1 MKKIQIL
8 ENKVRELYENAN
20 PNRDEWADWLWE
32 NHVLVVADYA
42 TKLAKRFDTNNDLAR
57 AAALLHDIAD
67 TKMKRENKY
76 HEEESLQIAR
86 EIMKDSGF
94 SDEDIRLV
102 VDDAIRYHSCHNGE
116 KPKSLEGKIL
126 STSDSLAHL
135 KTDFYVY
142 AVWARGKDGDN
153 LKDVK
158 DWVLKKIERDFN
170 DKIQF
175 DKIRKEAK
183 PDFGRIK
190 ILFSR

>member
-1 MKKIQIL
+1 MNKIQIL
-8 ENKVRELYENAN
+8 ENKVRELYENVN
-20 PNRDEWADWLWE
+20 PNRAEWAEWLWE

-42 TKLAKRFDTNNDLAR
+42 TELAKRFDANNDLAR
-57 AAALLHDIAD
+57 AAALLHDIGDA
-67 TKMKRENKY
+67 KMKREDKY

-126 STSDSLAHL
+126 STADSLAHL

-158 DWVLKKIERDFN
+158 DWVLNKIERDYN

-175 DKIRKEAK
+175 DEIRKEAK
-183 PDFGRIK
+183 SDHDRIK

>member
-1 MKKIQIL
+1 MNKIQIL
-8 ENKVRELYENAN
+8 EKRVRELYENAN
-20 PNRDEWADWLWE
+20 PNRAEWADWLWE

-42 TKLAKRFDTNNDLAR
+42 TELAKRFDANNDLAR

-67 TKMKRENKY
+67 TKIKRENKY
-76 HEEESLQIAR
+76 HEVKSLQIAR
-86 EIMKDSGF
+86 EIMNNSGF
-94 SDEDIRLV
+94 SDEDIGLV

-126 STSDSLAHL
+126 STADSLAHL

-142 AVWARGKDGDN
+142 AVWARGKDGNN
-153 LKDVK
+153 LKDVR
-158 DWVLKKIERDFN
+158 DWVLKKIERDYN

-175 DKIRKEAK
+175 DEIRNDAK
-183 PDFGRIK
+183 SDYDRIK

>member
-1 MKKIQIL
+1 MNKIQIL
-8 ENKVRELYENAN
+8 EKRVRELYENAN

-42 TKLAKRFDTNNDLAR
+42 TELAKRFDANNDLAR

-67 TKMKRENKY
+67 TKIKRENKY
-76 HEEESLQIAR
+76 HEVKSLQIAR
-86 EIMKDSGF
+86 EIMNNSGF
-94 SDEDIRLV
+94 SDEDIGLV

-126 STSDSLAHL
+126 STADSLAHL

-158 DWVLKKIERDFN
+158 DWVLKKIERDYN
-170 DKIQF
+170 DRIQF
-175 DKIRKEAK
+175 DEIRNDAK
-183 PDFGRIK
+183 SDYDRIK
-190 ILFSR
+190 TLFSR